1 MIGEISIS
9 FQKQNDMKEIEE
21 SPIWEN
27 LWFERSILRHASLMT
42 LSFWNIWEY
51 LLSLFILWLAN
62 EMSYPLKE
70 IMSNAAYMKGKTD
83 DLDQMVF

>member
-27 LWFERSILRHASLMT
+27 IWFERSILRHASLMT
-42 LSFWNIWEY
+42 LSH
-51 LLSLFILWLAN
+51 LGIL
-62 EMSYPLKE
+62 MVSIYPLTCQWDE
-70 IMSNAAYMKGKTD
+70 
-83 DLDQMVF
+83 LPP